1 MKKVKHLLLVLV
13 LIITAVCI
21 LNVYSNNVME
31 DLKGNLVRLHV
42 VANSDNADDQDL
54 KLSVRDSV
62 VEYTNKILES
72 CESSQEAYKILDRNL
87 YEIERIARDA
97 VRSKGYDYDVDVS
110 LGIFEFPTK
119 DYGNI
124 ILPNGEYTS
133 LKITIGEG
141 LGQNWWCVLFPPL
154 CFVNA
159 NVNAVVNEPDADNDD
174 NNREDGKVNEDEIT
188 EQGKEA
194 LKENLSKTSYEVIE
208 KSNKGVKFKFKIIEV
223 IENAKMKIQATFKR
237 ALKLR

>member
-13 LIITAVCI
+13 LLITAVCI
-21 LNVYSNNVME
+21 LNVYSNHVME

-42 VANSDNADDQDL
+42 VASSDNADDQDL
-54 KLSVRDSV
+54 KLSVRDGV

-72 CESSQEAYKILDRNL
+72 CESSQEAYKVLDNNL
-87 YEIERIARDA
+87 NEIERIARDT
-97 VRSKGYDYDVDVS
+97 VRSKGYEYDVDVS

-159 NVNAVVNEPDADNDD
+159 NVNAAINEPDADNNTEEEVD
-174 NNREDGKVNEDEIT
+174 ENEIN

-194 LKENLSKTSYEVIE
+194 LKDNLSKTSYEVIE
-208 KSNKGVKFKFKIIEV
+208 KPNNGIKFKFKIIEV
-223 IENAKMKIQATFKR
+223 IENAKMRIQATFKR
-237 ALKLR
+237 ALKFR

>member
-194 LKENLSKTSYEVIE
+194 LKENLSQTSYEVIE

>member
-31 DLKGNLVRLHV
+31 DLKGNLVRLHM

>member
-1 MKKVKHLLLVLV
+1 MKKVKHLLLILV
-13 LIITAVCI
+13 LLITTICI
-21 LNVYSNNVME
+21 LNVYSSQVME
-31 DLKGNLVRLHV
+31 DLKGNIVRLHV
-42 VANSDNADDQDL
+42 VASSDNADDQEL
-54 KLSVRDSV
+54 KLCVRDSV

-72 CESSQEAYKILDRNL
+72 CDSSQEAYRILDRNKN
-87 YEIERIARDA
+87 EIERIAKET

-159 NVNAVVNEPDADNDD
+159 NVNAEELEQPSDNDNRND
-174 NNREDGKVNEDEIT
+174 NNESSNPKVS
-188 EQGKEA
+188 EQGKDA
-194 LKENLSKTSYEVIE
+194 LKENLSKTSYDVIE
-208 KSNKGVKFKFKIIEV
+208 KPNNGVKFKFKIVEV
-223 IENAKMKIQATFKR
+223 IENAKMRIQATFKK
-237 ALKLR
+237 ATLKFR

>member
-72 CESSQEAYKILDRNL
+72 CESSQETYKILDRNL